1 MISAPDSLRTLG
13 VWWIDMIDMDR
24 LKISTQ
30 QMWKS
35 STPGVPR
42 HQGPYRVD
50 PWGLRICSQIPG
62 IHGMSGVWTWTY
74 MNHGRHEHVMN
85 MSWTCHEHVMNMS
98 WTWKT
103 AIGAYSTKAMLPW
116 CHGAMVPSVSL
127 SQLHILWPIRLLG
140 AGSGTSCSAPL
151 PLHVHTISA
160 RWAKHRFTS
169 EGIPWKLWVTIIA
182 NQISSI

>member
-85 MSWTCHEHVMNMS
+85 MSWTCHEHEKLQSVP
-98 WTWKT
+98 T
-103 AIGAYSTKAMLPW
+103 APRPC
-116 CHGAMVPSVSL
+116 CHGAMVPWC
-127 SQLHILWPIRLLG
+127 HG
-140 AGSGTSCSAPL
+140 AKCFSKPATYSSANS
-151 PLHVHTISA
+151 SA
-160 RWAKHRFTS
+160 RRWLWDELLSTS
-169 EGIPWKLWVTIIA
+169 PAPCPYHLRKVGQTPFHFRRYPMKIVGDNNCQSNK
-182 NQISSI
+182 